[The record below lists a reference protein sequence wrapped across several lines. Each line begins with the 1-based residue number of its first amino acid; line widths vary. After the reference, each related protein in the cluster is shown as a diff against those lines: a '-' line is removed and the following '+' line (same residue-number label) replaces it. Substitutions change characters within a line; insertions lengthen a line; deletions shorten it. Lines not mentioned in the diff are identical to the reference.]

1 MPETRREVKTYLIN
15 YICDEC
21 GDGFMEPTG
30 KMLLTNQP
38 GFPHQCNKCEA
49 RETFSDKYPKQVLEY
64 L

>member
-1 MPETRREVKTYLIN
+1 MSETEQEVKTYVVN

-30 KMLLTNQP
+30 EIYLTNPPQY
-38 GFPHQCNKCEA
+38 PHVCNKCGA
-49 RETFSDKYPKQVLEY
+49 KKTFNKKYPYQRLEH